1 MSAKDYQVDG
11 DHYAKR
17 KIQPID
23 YIISNKLG
31 FCEGNIVKYVSR
43 WKEKGGLSDL
53 LKAKHYIEF
62 LIEEWERDS
71 DNDVR

>member
-1 MSAKDYQVDG
+1 MSAKDYQVDWRSL
-11 DHYAKR
+11 R
-17 KIQPID
+17 KKEIQPID

-31 FCEGNIVKYVSR
+31 FCEGNVVKYVSR

-62 LIEEWERDS
+62 LIEEWERDC